1 MTLKTKQQLI
11 ANSQDL
17 TKAIINYKGFGLTH
31 TLAIAEQFGKEHK
44 NVLRDTREFVK
55 KVLVEKDSSKVTPS
69 SETASSKVTP
79 APESV
84 DIIEFCKNWSYMDN
98 SYMVKELHYLDEQG
112 KERPFYM
119 LSKKVAIGLIIA
131 YTGQKAFKVR
141 LQILDRFDELE
152 KEQVDKKKVFAGS
165 KGGYKGQFERVKAEN
180 EDLKL
185 KVEELEKQNQEYLD
199 SALDSE
205 TKLNI
210 ALKGM
215 LKIAEA
221 IAEIQN
227 K

>member
-1 MTLKTKQQLI
+1 
-11 ANSQDL
+11 
-17 TKAIINYKGFGLTH
+17 
-31 TLAIAEQFGKEHK
+31 
-44 NVLRDTREFVK
+44 
-55 KVLVEKDSSKVTPS
+55 
-69 SETASSKVTP
+69 
-79 APESV
+79 
-84 DIIEFCKNWSYMDN
+84 MDN